1 MSTRTTSTSDT
12 SARPTR
18 RSSRSKPCAG
28 QIAESD
34 GDVAERVTV
43 VSPGEQVD
51 VGLPVTAVGEMHA
64 VIHDDLPRVFNSG
77 YVVDAG
83 GARLYHPGDSF
94 TPPGGPVD
102 VLCLPIHAPWS
113 KIAEVIDFARSVGAG
128 RALAVH
134 DGLLNETGLSVVGRN
149 LGILLNDGS
158 YDGWSPAP
166 TSPPSDRTDEP
177 DPSVRIVGMM
187 RSVYRRTAPPG
198 PTLDRT
204 RLPRGRW
211 RRVSARPRG

>member
-1 MSTRTTSTSDT
+1 MRITKFGHACVRVEHDGQVVVIDPGAFTQREAVDGATSVLITHEHPDHLDVGHLGAT
-12 SARPTR
+12 DAPIFTIEAVR
-18 RSSRSKPCAG
+18 R
-28 QIAESD
+28 QIAGSD

-158 YDGWSPAP
+158 YERLEPG
-166 TSPPSDRTDEP
+166 TDL
-177 DPSVRIVGMM
+177 
-187 RSVYRRTAPPG
+187 AA
-198 PTLDRT
+198 L
-204 RLPRGRW
+204 
-211 RRVSARPRG
+211 